1 MDYNNRI
8 DELITKYNNIN
19 YVYCF
24 DDNKNTD
31 KIVNYF
37 NQKNS
42 NNVSDRIQKIT
53 DLVYYQDWN
62 KLHIINKKIKIE
74 EFIDNLIKNNK
85 DSNLTEIKKELI
97 NKLNNKKIT
106 KKNIQ
111 YDKLNGK
118 ILDILCLHK
127 QNDIFVLS

>member
-8 DELITKYNNIN
+8 DKLITKYNNIN

-24 DDNKNTD
+24 KDNKE
-31 KIVNYF
+31 KIIN
-37 NQKNS
+37 NCNKNNS
-42 NNVSDRIQKIT
+42 ISDRIQKIT

-74 EFIDNLIKNNK
+74 EFMDNLIKNNNN
-85 DSNLTEIKKELI
+85 SNLEDIKKKLI
-97 NKLNNKKIT
+97 NKLNSKKIT
-106 KKNIQ
+106 KKDIQ
-111 YDKLNGK
+111 YDKINGK

-127 QNDIFVLS
+127 KNDIFVLS

>member
-8 DELITKYNNIN
+8 DKLISKYNNIN

-24 DDNKNTD
+24 KDNKEKIINNYNNNNT
-31 KIVNYF
+31 I
-37 NQKNS
+37 
-42 NNVSDRIQKIT
+42 SDRIQKIT

-74 EFIDNLIKNNK
+74 EFMDNLIKNNNN
-85 DSNLTEIKKELI
+85 SNLVNIKKEILI
-97 NKLNNKKIT
+97 KLNDKKIT
-106 KKNIQ
+106 KKDIQ
-111 YDKLNGK
+111 YDKINGK

-127 QNDIFVLS
+127 KNNTFVLS